1 MNSKSN
7 AATAATLIDS
17 HPLPLRPSRYRSVLE
32 AARARSGQSKPAGNV
47 LEAARRADQKEK
59 QK

>member
-1 MNSKSN
+1 MKSST
-7 AATAATLIDS
+7 ATDLIAS